1 MTPKPR
7 PDILPDLRRLWQL
20 SCSSECVRKPTNL
33 LQNLLLRK
41 IAIGGML
48 LMPLMG
54 TGCAVH
60 AGYYDRAHSDYH
72 RWGPNEREPYARW
85 EAENHRS
92 HTDYTK
98 LNDQDRQ
105 AYWNWRHDHQ

>member
-1 MTPKPR
+1 
-7 PDILPDLRRLWQL
+7 
-20 SCSSECVRKPTNL
+20 
-33 LQNLLLRK
+33 
-41 IAIGGML
+41 ML